1 MRILLASLA
10 LLILSPTAAANSPAW
25 PALQSLPFGWP
36 MLQQPGAQP
45 FGWPVPQPMPQA
57 MQPAQPDPRMALLS
71 GLANPQ
77 AIETLMRLAPLL
89 ANQPVVD
96 GMLKLAAVAANPHTA
111 EGFLNLAAAL
121 AEPQTME
128 TLSRLIGAM
137 SNPRLGEALTTLS
150 DPKVLAAVVTL
161 TSVLAGAVA
170 PAR

>member
-1 MRILLASLA
+1 MRFLLASLA
-10 LLILSPTAAANSPAW
+10 LLILSQPAAANSPAW
-25 PALQSLPFGWP
+25 PALQPLPFGWP
-36 MLQQPGAQP
+36 MPQQPGAQP
-45 FGWPVPQPMPQA
+45 FGWPMPQPMQPP
-57 MQPAQPDPRMALLS
+57 PAQPDPRMVLLS

-89 ANQPVVD
+89 ANQPVID
-96 GMLKLAAVAANPHTA
+96 GMLKLAAVAANPRTA